1 MARVRLALA
10 AVIAVVAIAGCGG
23 GSSSVKPE
31 AYVKSVCVALADW
44 RNTIQSAAAALQSSG
59 ASGASRAVA
68 KEDYQRFIGSLVAAT
83 QRAAASLHA
92 AGSPSVT
99 GGARIAT
106 RLTHAFDN
114 AAAGLQRAETQ
125 AEHIPTDTA
134 AHFQLGASAVSNE
147 IRSGLEQIA
156 RVTPG
161 QNQQLRAAA
170 AKEPACQLLAN
181 G

>member
-1 MARVRLALA
+1 MARLRLALA
-10 AVIAVVAIAGCGG
+10 ATTVLVAIAGCG

-31 AYVKSVCVALADW
+31 TYVKSVCVALGDW

-59 ASGASRAVA
+59 ASSASRAVA
-68 KEDYQRFIGSLVAAT
+68 KEDYQRFVGSLVTAT
-83 QRAAASLHA
+83 KRAAASLHA
-92 AGSPSVT
+92 AGSPAVS
-99 GGARIAT
+99 GGGRIAT
-106 RLTHAFDN
+106 RLTRAFDN
-114 AAAGLQRAETQ
+114 AATGLQRAEAQ
-125 AEHIPTDTA
+125 AGKIPTDSA
-134 AHFQLGASAVSNE
+134 AHFQLGASAVSSE
-147 IRSGLEQIA
+147 IRNGLEQIA

>member
-1 MARVRLALA
+1 MARLRLALA
-10 AVIAVVAIAGCGG
+10 AVIMLVAIAGCG

-31 AYVKSVCVALADW
+31 AYVKSVCVALGDW

-59 ASGASRAVA
+59 ASSASRQVA
-68 KEDYQRFIGSLVAAT
+68 KEDYQRFIGSLVTAT

-92 AGSPSVT
+92 AGAPSVT
-99 GGARIAT
+99 GGSQIAA
-106 RLTHAFDN
+106 RLTRAFDT
-114 AAAGLQRAETQ
+114 AAAGLQRAEAQ
-125 AEHIPTDTA
+125 AGKIPTDSA
-134 AHFQLGASAVSNE
+134 AHFQLGASAVSTE
-147 IRSGLEQIA
+147 IRNGLEQIA

-170 AKEPACQLLAN
+170 AKEPACQLLAS

>member
-1 MARVRLALA
+1 MARVKMALA
-10 AVIAVVAIAGCGG
+10 AVIAVVAIAGCGA
-23 GSSSVKPE
+23 SSSVKPT
-31 AYVKSVCVALADW
+31 AYVKSVCVALGDW

-59 ASGASRAVA
+59 ASSASRQVA
-68 KEDYQRFIGSLVAAT
+68 KEDYHRFVGSLVTAT

-92 AGSPSVT
+92 AGSPSVN

-106 RLTHAFDN
+106 RLTRAFDT
-114 AAAGLQRAETQ
+114 AAAALQHAEAQ
-125 AEHIPTDTA
+125 AGRIPTDTA
-134 AHFQLGASAVSNE
+134 AHFQLGAGAVSNE
-147 IRSGLEQIA
+147 IRSGLQQIA

-170 AKEPACQLLAN
+170 AKQPACQLLAS

>member
-1 MARVRLALA
+1 VAGVRPALA
-10 AVIAVVAIAGCGG
+10 TAIALVAIAGCG

-31 AYVKSVCVALADW
+31 AYVKSVCVALGDW

-59 ASGASRAVA
+59 ASSASRSVA
-68 KEDYQRFIGSLVAAT
+68 KEDYQRFVGSLVTAT
-83 QRAAASLHA
+83 RRAAASLQA
-92 AGSPSVT
+92 AGSPSVN

-106 RLTHAFDN
+106 RLTRAFDN
-114 AAAGLQRAETQ
+114 AAAGLQRAEAQ
-125 AEHIPTDTA
+125 AGKIPTDTA
-134 AHFQLGASAVSNE
+134 AHFRLGASAVSGE
-147 IRSGLEQIA
+147 IRNGLEQIA